1 MVTINGEECHNEWE
15 ITFEEIHRNGA
26 VAYAIFN
33 YIRYTGDTAYL
44 ADCGLEVLLSVARFW
59 AQRIT
64 WSGARR
70 KYVML
75 GVTGPNEYENNV
87 DNNWY
92 TSYIA
97 CWSMRYAAESAAWV
111 RENRPADYA
120 RICAKRRF
128 DETAET
134 KRWLEIADGM
144 YFGEDRELGIFLQQ
158 DGYLD
163 KEQTLA
169 KDLDPADRPINQR
182 WSWDRI
188 LRSCLIKQADVLQG
202 LYFFGDDFDLDTVRR
217 NFRFYEART
226 VHESSLSPC
235 VHAILAARIGDL
247 DKAYELYLRTA
258 RLDLDDY
265 NREVR
270 EGCHV
275 TSMAGSWLSVV
286 EGFGGMRVRDGVLS
300 FDPQLPAAWESLS
313 FKVNFRDRVLTVRI
327 TRNAVEVANEGAP
340 VELEIR
346 GVRRLI
352 ADKVIMNCEL

>member
-1 MVTINGEECHNEWE
+1 MPP
-15 ITFEEIHRNGA
+15 
-26 VAYAIFN
+26 
-33 YIRYTGDTAYL
+33 
-44 ADCGLEVLLSVARFW
+44 S
-59 AQRIT
+59 
-64 WSGARR
+64 RR
-70 KYVML
+70 R
-75 GVTGPNEYENNV
+75 GC
-87 DNNWY
+87 D
-92 TSYIA
+92 
-97 CWSMRYAAESAAWV
+97 
-111 RENRPADYA
+111 ENRPADYA

-182 WSWDRI
+182 WSWGPHPALGPDQAGRRVAGALF
-188 LRSCLIKQADVLQG
+188 LR
-202 LYFFGDDFDLDTVRR
+202 RR
-217 NFRFYEART
+217 FRPRHRPPQFSSFYEART

>member
-1 MVTINGEECHNEWE
+1 MG
-15 ITFEEIHRNGA
+15 G
-26 VAYAIFN
+26 
-33 YIRYTGDTAYL
+33 G
-44 ADCGLEVLLSVARFW
+44 EVLDIVHNVQICEKSVSELH
-59 AQRIT
+59 IKIPHLVG
-64 WSGARR
+64 GA
-70 KYVML
+70 
-75 GVTGPNEYENNV
+75 ENLF
-87 DNNWY
+87 
-92 TSYIA
+92 
-97 CWSMRYAAESAAWV
+97 
-111 RENRPADYA
+111 P
-120 RICAKRRF
+120 
-128 DETAET
+128 
-134 KRWLEIADGM
+134 
-144 YFGEDRELGIFLQQ
+144 
-158 DGYLD
+158 
-163 KEQTLA
+163 
-169 KDLDPADRPINQR
+169 
-182 WSWDRI
+182 
-188 LRSCLIKQADVLQG
+188 
-202 LYFFGDDFDLDTVRR
+202 
-217 NFRFYEART
+217 
-226 VHESSLSPC
+226 

-247 DKAYELYLRTA
+247 DKAYELYLRTV

>member
-1 MVTINGEECHNEWE
+1 MKYYSTKDKACARAFSLREAVQAGLAPDGGLFVPERIPQADMAEVERLAGES
-15 ITFEEIHRNGA
+15 
-26 VAYAIFN
+26 YAAMA
-33 YIRYTGDTAYL
+33 GYL
-44 ADCGLEVLLSVARFW
+44 AGL
-59 AQRIT
+59 
-64 WSGARR
+64 
-70 KYVML
+70 
-75 GVTGPNEYENNV
+75 
-87 DNNWY
+87 
-92 TSYIA
+92 
-97 CWSMRYAAESAAWV
+97 
-111 RENRPADYA
+111 
-120 RICAKRRF
+120 
-128 DETAET
+128 
-134 KRWLEIADGM
+134 
-144 YFGEDRELGIFLQQ
+144 
-158 DGYLD
+158 
-163 KEQTLA
+163 
-169 KDLDPADRPINQR
+169 
-182 WSWDRI
+182 
-188 LRSCLIKQADVLQG
+188 
-202 LYFFGDDFDLDTVRR
+202 FFGDDFDLDTVRR